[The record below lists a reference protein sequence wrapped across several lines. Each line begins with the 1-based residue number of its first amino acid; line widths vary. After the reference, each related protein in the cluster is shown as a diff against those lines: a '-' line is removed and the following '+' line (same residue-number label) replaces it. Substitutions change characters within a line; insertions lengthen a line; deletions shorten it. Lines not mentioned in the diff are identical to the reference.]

1 MNSKPPLELML
12 RKLRLW
18 VALDSADEQ
27 ALLNLPHRIVSVPK
41 NRAVITEGEAVAYC
55 WLLLSGFCVRYKFT
69 GGGGRQIVS
78 IHMKGDLVDLQ
89 NAIVGVADHGVQTLS
104 ACQMAKIPLAA
115 IHRLTDERPRIK
127 DAMWHDTLVDGSIY
141 REWVLNVGRRDA
153 HTRVA
158 HLLCEFALKLE
169 AVSLGEQ
176 LHYEL
181 PMTQDQLAD
190 ATGMTPVHANRVL
203 MDLANDGLIDRVT
216 PRSIV
221 IGDWQRL
228 SAAGDFDPAYLHLG
242 GLKAAGTA
250 H

>member
-1 MNSKPPLELML
+1 MNSKPALELML

-18 VALDSADEQ
+18 VALDAADEQ
-27 ALLNLPHRIVSVPK
+27 ALLNLPYSTVSIRK
-41 NRAVITEGEAVAYC
+41 NMAVITEGDRVAHC
-55 WLLLSGFCVRYKFT
+55 WLLLSGFCVRYKLT
-69 GGGGRQIVS
+69 GAGSRQIVS

-89 NAIVGVADHGVQTLS
+89 NAIIGVADHGVQTLS
-104 ACQMAKIPLAA
+104 ECTMAKIPLRA
-115 IHRLTDERPRIK
+115 IHALTDERPRIK

-153 HTRVA
+153 HARVA

-169 AVSLGEQ
+169 AVSLGDQ

-181 PMTQDQLAD
+181 PMTQEQLAD

-203 MDLANDGLIDRVT
+203 MDLAKDGLIDRVT
-216 PRSIV
+216 PKSIF

-228 SAAGDFDPAYLHLG
+228 SAAGDFNPAYLHLG
-242 GLKAAGTA
+242 PRKAVGRT